1 MINHKHKCI
10 FIHIPK
16 TGGTSIESALGD
28 WGLTPDNECEL
39 MGDTYRSQ
47 HHTLQSVKKSLRE
60 NYFKF
65 AFVRNPWDRAVSS
78 YCYYRDG
85 GNKKSDSHLQEL
97 LPSDFKSFVAHKWN
111 VIPKIAR
118 KDQFSHL
125 EVDGKVE
132 LDFIGR
138 FERIEYDYEYVS
150 KKIRLTRKLPHV
162 RISKH
167 KHYTDYYDDK
177 TRDIIAERYAR
188 DIEYFGYKF
197 GE

>member
-28 WGLTPDNECEL
+28 WGLTPHNECEL

-97 LPSDFKSFVAHKWN
+97 LPSDFKSFVAHEWN

-118 KDQFSHL
+118 KDQFSYL

>member
-1 MINHKHKCI
+1 MISHKHKCI
-10 FIHIPK
+10 FIHTPK

-28 WGLTPDNECEL
+28 WGLTQVNEREL
-39 MGDTYRSQ
+39 MGGVYSSK

-65 AFVRNPWDRAVSS
+65 AFVRNPWDRVVST

-85 GNKKSDSHLQEL
+85 GNQKSDSSLRKQI
-97 LPSDFKSFVAHKWN
+97 PSDFKSFVAHRWN
-111 VIPKIAR
+111 VIPNIAR
-118 KDQFSHL
+118 KDQFSYL
-125 EVDGKVE
+125 EVNGEVE

-138 FERIEYDYEYVS
+138 FERIEDDYRCIS
-150 KKIRLTRKLPHV
+150 KKIGLTRKLPHV
-162 RISKH
+162 RASKH
-167 KHYTDYYDDK
+167 KHYTEYYDDETK
-177 TRDIIAERYAR
+177 QIVAEKYAR

>member
-1 MINHKHKCI
+1 MRAN
-10 FIHIPK
+10 
-16 TGGTSIESALGD
+16 
-28 WGLTPDNECEL
+28 
-39 MGDTYRSQ
+39 GDTYRSQ

-150 KKIRLTRKLPHV
+150 KK
-162 RISKH
+162 
-167 KHYTDYYDDK
+167 
-177 TRDIIAERYAR
+177 
-188 DIEYFGYKF
+188 
-197 GE
+197 